1 MGLAGQ
7 ALDPSSEMQVFS
19 LNPLGILFFLLPIYD
34 HCLFIRQTITIVAF
48 SKGSSA
54 GTVFK
59 CAMTVVGL
67 MGRPQEIS

>member
-19 LNPLGILFFLLPIYD
+19 LNPLGILFFCY
-34 HCLFIRQTITIVAF
+34 QYMTTAY
-48 SKGSSA
+48 SSGKPLRLWHFQKA
-54 GTVFK
+54 VRRGQFFK